1 MKKSILKFKWTADL
15 EENAKVR
22 RPEKTPGVGRPCGQT
37 GSFFLD
43 FLFLFYQEKRKERI
57 TDSGLHNRKLEVLY
71 IRQQ

>member
-22 RPEKTPGVGRPCGQT
+22 WPEKTPGVGRPCGQT

-43 FLFLFYQEKRKERI
+43 FLFLFYQEKR
-57 TDSGLHNRKLEVLY
+57 
-71 IRQQ
+71 